1 MKSKDWKER
10 LKVNDGDWFGLS
22 LFIDGEGIFDEY
34 KAGGVL
40 VSSAEEK
47 LKNFIEEVREEAR
60 EEGIREGFIFGYGK
74 GEHSMSEFLEHKWDI
89 PHSSRMSAIP
99 DEEIDKALESL
110 TKLTTK

>member
-1 MKSKDWKER
+1 MKKKDWEQRIVDYSADLMDKHFPKGECKER
-10 LKVNDGDWFGLS
+10 GKALVFNAKLITYVM
-22 LFIDGEGIFDEY
+22 GELD
-34 KAGGVL
+34 
-40 VSSAEEK
+40 
-47 LKNFIEEVREEAR
+47 RAR
-60 EEGIREGFIFGYGK
+60 EEGRREGFIFGYGK

>member
-1 MKSKDWKER
+1 MEKKDWEQRIVDYSADLMDKHFPKGECKER
-10 LKVNDGDWFGLS
+10 GKALVFNAKLITYVM
-22 LFIDGEGIFDEY
+22 GELD
-34 KAGGVL
+34 
-40 VSSAEEK
+40 
-47 LKNFIEEVREEAR
+47 RAR
-60 EEGIREGFIFGYGK
+60 EEGRREGFIFGYGK